1 MHPPAFWWTQAS
13 WPAALLRPLGATYG
27 AVAAR
32 RMARPGIRARVP
44 VVCIGN
50 LTLGGAGKTPAAIE
64 TARLLSQAGERPFI
78 LSRGYRGRLPGPV
91 LVDAAHHDA
100 AAVGDEPLLLAR
112 SFPTVVARERPA
124 GADFAAASGSTVV
137 VMDDGFQ
144 NPSLAKDCNVVVVDC
159 ARGVGNGLVFPA
171 GPLRAPV
178 AQQMAH
184 AHILLLIGTG
194 SGGEEIAHGARARIP
209 VFRGALV
216 PELAPLDRLRDAPVL
231 AFAGIASPEK
241 FFATLTQSGVDV
253 RARRALPDHHTY
265 TEAEAADLLQSA
277 ADQNLT
283 LVTTEKDFVRLSK
296 SGSAGALRAAT
307 RTLPVSLALDDPDGF
322 RDGVLSR
329 LRARA

>member
-1 MHPPAFWWTQAS
+1 MQPPAFWWTQAS
-13 WPAALLRPLGATYG
+13 WPAALLRPLGAAYG

-32 RMARPGIRARVP
+32 RMAQPGTRARIP

-78 LSRGYRGRLPGPV
+78 LTRGYGGRLGGPV
-91 LVDAAHHDA
+91 LVDAARHNA
-100 AAVGDEPLLLAR
+100 ADVGDEPLLLAR
-112 SFPTVVARERPA
+112 SFPTVVARERPI
-124 GADFAAASGSTVV
+124 GADFAAASGATVV

-178 AQQMAH
+178 SQQMSH
-184 AHILLLIGTG
+184 GHVLLLVGTG
-194 SGGEEIAHGARARIP
+194 SAAEQIAHGARARIP
-209 VFRGALV
+209 VFHATLV
-216 PELAPLDRLRDAPVL
+216 PEATTLAALRAAPVL

-241 FFATLTQSGVDV
+241 FFATLSEGGVDV
-253 RARRALPDHHTY
+253 RARRAFPDHHAY
-265 TEAEAADLLQSA
+265 TESEAAELLQSA
-277 ADQNLT
+277 AGQKLT
-283 LVTTEKDFVRLSK
+283 LVTTAKDFVRLNE
-296 SGSAGALRAAT
+296 SGSPGALRAAT
-307 RTLPVSLALDDPDGF
+307 RTLPVTLALEDADGF